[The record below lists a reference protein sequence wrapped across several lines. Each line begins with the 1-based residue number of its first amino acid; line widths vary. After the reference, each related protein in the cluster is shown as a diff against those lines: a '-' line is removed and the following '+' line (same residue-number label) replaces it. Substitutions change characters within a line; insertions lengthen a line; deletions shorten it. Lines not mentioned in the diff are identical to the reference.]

1 MELRL
6 QVPLQLDGR
15 FMTTATRAFEV
26 VATVPGAA
34 DVELASG
41 GPQSA
46 AVGRCGDDAAP
57 STSSSDAAASVGS
70 GGGDAA
76 ASGGGGGGGDGLLAG
91 GLVVVVPSAGELAA
105 LMAALH
111 AAFPALALAGYV
123 RSLDEGALLLA
134 TRPPRALGIAALGR
148 GVPVRAC
155 AHALRLCAPRVHPY
169 FELS

>member
-70 GGGDAA
+70 GGGEAA
-76 ASGGGGGGGDGLLAG
+76 ASGGGGGDGRLAG
-91 GLVVVVPSAGELAA
+91 GLVVVAPSAGELAA

-111 AAFPALALAGYV
+111 AAFPALALAGHV

-155 AHALRLCAPRVHPY
+155 AHALRLCAPPVCTHT
-169 FELS
+169 LS